1 MAFTDDKELID
12 LIDASVDDQA
22 KALELLKAKPD
33 LIARRNRLE
42 ETALHFLAVE
52 NFAKGVEFLCNH
64 GAEVNCVDFSRAT
77 PLLHAA
83 GLGYEEIVRILL
95 THGAN
100 PNVQDN
106 TGETPLSSAER
117 SGNKR
122 IVEMLIKA
130 GARAEPGSGPNDEE

>member
-1 MAFTDDKELID
+1 MAFTGDKELIE
-12 LIDASVDDQA
+12 LIDASVEDQS

-33 LIARRNRLE
+33 LVARRNRLE

-52 NFAKGVEFLCNH
+52 NFPRAVEFLCSH
-64 GAEVNCVDFSRAT
+64 GAEVDCVDFSKAT

-83 GLGYEEIVRILL
+83 SLGYEEIVRILL

-100 PNVQDN
+100 PNVEDN

-117 SGNKR
+117 SGNNR
-122 IVEMLIKA
+122 IVELPIKA
-130 GARAEPGSGPNDEE
+130 GARAEPAPPNDE